1 MPNQYWAEVISH
13 ENLVAEFWLL
23 TLRNEELARAAK
35 PGQFLHIKVSAGNI
49 PLLRRPISIH
59 DIDGTKIKILYQVV
73 GEGTR
78 LLTNFKAG
86 DHIDV
91 MGPLGNGFDI
101 SKHENRTPAKKI
113 AVVAGGIG
121 VAPLNY
127 LVRELVNKGNEVILY
142 QGARSGKL
150 LIAKNLFEKMN
161 LRYQVAT
168 DDGSEGYHGL
178 VIDLLQEDLTKGLID
193 EIYACGPHPMLKAVA
208 EMATSFNVPSQIS
221 LEERMGCATGA
232 CLSCVCKVKISV
244 DGINNWIYKKVC
256 VEGPVFNGQEV
267 HFDEA

>member
-1 MPNQYWAEVISH
+1 MPNQFWAEVISH

-23 TLRNEELARAAK
+23 TIKNEKLARAAK

-59 DIDGTKIKILYQVV
+59 DIEGNNIKILFQVV

-78 LLTNFKAG
+78 LLTNFKEG

-101 SKHENRTPAKKI
+101 LKYKNKTADKKI
-113 AVVAGGIG
+113 AIVAGGIG
-121 VAPLNY
+121 VAPLYY
-127 LVRELVNKGNEVILY
+127 LVKELVNNGKEVILY
-142 QGARSGKL
+142 QGARSEKF
-150 LIAKNLFEKMN
+150 LIAKHLLGNMN
-161 LRYQVAT
+161 LSYQVAT

-178 VIDLLQEDLTKGLID
+178 VIDLLQEDLEKGLIG

-208 EMATSFNVPSQIS
+208 KMATIFKVPSQIS
-221 LEERMGCATGA
+221 LEERMGCGTGA
-232 CLSCVCKVKISV
+232 CLSCVCKVKTSV
-244 DGINNWIYKKVC
+244 EGSSNFIYKKVC
-256 VEGPVFNGQEV
+256 VEGPVFDGREV
-267 HFDEA
+267 YFDEA